1 MGSPTI
7 PGMAST
13 VGAPPTEEAQPQVP
27 WIPRNT
33 FAARLLLVRHELG
46 ISQEEAAAK
55 CGLDDGSWSNWENGT
70 IPRQQGKVVQTIS
83 EALGV
88 DREWLIWDGGLLT
101 SGYIQTPALAVV
113 PDDGEIYQ
121 NPLPFDSR
129 AELSSVV

>member
-13 VGAPPTEEAQPQVP
+13 IEATPTEDAQAQEP

-70 IPRQQGKVVQTIS
+70 IPRKQVQIVQAIS
-83 EALGV
+83 DGLGV
-88 DREWLIWDGGLLT
+88 DREWLAWDGGLLS
-101 SGYIQTPALAVV
+101 SG
-113 PDDGEIYQ
+113 
-121 NPLPFDSR
+121 
-129 AELSSVV
+129 